1 MVSGILAYKFG
12 APFAWITSL
21 SVAAYVA
28 FTLTVTQVEY
38 LFPFVLDLINNILFW
53 LFFAI

>member
-21 SVAAYVA
+21 SVVAYVV
-28 FTLTVTQVEY
+28 FTLSVTQVMY
-38 LFPFVLDLINNILFW
+38 LLPISYQYLSSSLKRQ
-53 LFFAI
+53 